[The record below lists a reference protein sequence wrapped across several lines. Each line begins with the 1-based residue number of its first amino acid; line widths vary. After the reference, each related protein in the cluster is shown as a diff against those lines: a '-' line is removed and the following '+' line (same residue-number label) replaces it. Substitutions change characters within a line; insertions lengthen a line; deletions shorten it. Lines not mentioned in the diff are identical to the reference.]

1 MSIRE
6 FRYGPFYH
14 STQACDRMPPRTTRT
29 GVGPNGQP
37 DASRNMTSGKLH
49 RRVAFLL
56 AVAIGFSVGMIG
68 LAAQDLKLLSDNPK
82 PTQAPPKAGLQTRD
96 RPIQVEVNLV
106 LVNATVTDP
115 LNRLVT
121 GLDKE
126 HFRVFENDKEQ
137 KILHFSSEDAP
148 ISIGL
153 VFDASGSM
161 SDKID
166 KSRQAVIQFFLTAN
180 PQDEFF
186 LVDFNDQPRLICDYT
201 TSIEEIQNKL
211 VFAEAKGRTSLLDA
225 LYLALNHMRHAKH
238 QKKAILIISDGGDNH
253 SRYTEGE
260 IKELVKEADVQIYAI
275 GIYSAYGSRATPEEV
290 SGPYLLTSLA
300 EATGG
305 RQFQVDEVRE
315 LPNIAEKIG
324 LELRTQ
330 YILGYMPQDGAKD
343 GKWRKIKVKLNP
355 PHGLPPLR
363 VYAKTGYYAPS
374 P

>member
-1 MSIRE
+1 M
-6 FRYGPFYH
+6 G
-14 STQACDRMPPRTTRT
+14 QT
-29 GVGPNGQP
+29 GKPN
-37 DASRNMTSGKLH
+37 ASRNMTPGKHH
-49 RRVAFLL
+49 RSVAFLL
-56 AVAIGFSVGMIG
+56 AVAIVFSLGMIR
-68 LAAQDLKLLSDNPK
+68 LAAQDVKLLSDNPK
-82 PTQAPPKAGLQTRD
+82 APQAPPKPGLKARE
-96 RPIQVEVNLV
+96 RPIQVDVNLV

-115 LNRLVT
+115 MNRLVT

-137 KILHFSSEDAP
+137 KILHFSSEDTP
-148 ISIGL
+148 VSIGL

-161 SDKID
+161 ADKID
-166 KSRQAVIQFFLTAN
+166 KSRQAAMQFFLTAN

-186 LVDFNDQPRLICDYT
+186 LVDFNEQPRLACDFT
-201 TSIEEIQNKL
+201 TSIEEMQNKL
-211 VFAEAKGRTSLLDA
+211 VFIEAKGRTSLLDA

-238 QKKAILIISDGGDNH
+238 QKRAILIISDGGDNH
-253 SRYTEGE
+253 SRYTESE

-290 SGPYLLTSLA
+290 TGPYLLTELS

-305 RQFQVDEVRE
+305 RQFQVDNISE

-324 LELRTQ
+324 LELRNQ
-330 YILGYMPQDGAKD
+330 YVLGYMPQDGAKD
-343 GKWRKIKVKLNP
+343 GKWRKIKVKLSP
-355 PHGLPPLR
+355 PRGLPPLH